1 MPTMPGRS
9 QRRWNSMHLPTM
21 EYLRVFTPEPS
32 LKVPARKAG
41 PTLLHVVSWEPLP
54 IQSSKRAP
62 LPSEPPLTLTL
73 TSSFPSAAATAWET
87 EASRRTSHCS
97 KSSAGPCLGY
107 CLDSS
112 RCFARSV
119 AGRRGTDAAASSRF
133 SARWPAESRAG
144 AAISL
149 RCPHRSQRRCRTNR
163 VAWRSPTRSAS
174 PCGPHAGG
182 ALRRLRTCYG
192 TAMVCRCSRQVN

>member
-112 RCFARSV
+112 WCFARSV